1 MNTVITTA
9 PTRFGYQEPRPFTQA
24 EVRFRLALADYA
36 SAQLLSQLES
46 RTENDPGSNQYNGL
60 NVRLSNGCIFLEA
73 ILTHANEWGGFGF
86 AFARFYPVNEQ
97 CYHFSVRRPEDWV
110 RAERYNLSSASAD
123 FAEYML
129 SPPAVNWV
137 RIAQAETFEQ
147 CIDLLKQHLVSELKS
162 REVPALNGSLSR

>member
-1 MNTVITTA
+1 MNTVITA
-9 PTRFGYQEPRPFTQA
+9 SPTRFGYREPKPFSQA

-36 SAQLLSQLES
+36 SAQLLSTLQS
-46 RTENDPGSNQYNGL
+46 RTENDPDANQYNGL
-60 NVRLSNGCIFLEA
+60 NIRLSHGCIFLEA

-97 CYHFSVRRPEDWV
+97 CYHFSVRRPEDWGT
-110 RAERYNLSSASAD
+110 AEHYNLSSASAD

-137 RIAQAETFEQ
+137 RITQAETFEH
-147 CIDLLKQHLVSELKS
+147 CIDLLKQYLASELKS
-162 REVPALNGSLSR
+162 REAPSLNGSLGR